1 MARIR
6 RRTMTL
12 LLAFL
17 AAVSLSL
24 ALPRLT
30 FADGSP
36 DATNGSY
43 PETNPKGSR
52 CQCGWK

>member
-1 MARIR
+1 
-6 RRTMTL
+6 MTL